1 MKSKYRIIQHPWVGF
16 SGNTHMGYVVE
27 KKYWIFGWL
36 TYGCGKIFDSFQQ
49 AENYVNGVL
58 LKDKTIVGEYS

>member
-1 MKSKYRIIQHPWVGF
+1 
-16 SGNTHMGYVVE
+16 MGYVVE

-36 TYGCGKIFDSFQQ
+36 TYGCGTIFDSFQQ

-58 LKDKTIVGEYS
+58 LKDKTVVGEYS